1 MLTQIIVLVILI
13 LFNAYFAATEIAFIS
28 LNDAKIEKEAKEG
41 NKKAKSILK
50 MLKSPSK
57 FLATIQIGITLAGF
71 LSSAFASDAFADK
84 LAPILNSWMPFL
96 SLDTWRG
103 IAIVLITIILS
114 FFTLVFGELVPK
126 RLAMKYYEKISYATI
141 GVIRG
146 ISVVTAPFVKLLTFS
161 TNMVSKIFGVGEAE
175 EVVVTEEEIK
185 MMIDEGEEKG
195 TIERGEKQLLNN
207 VFEFND
213 IIVSEVMTPRTE
225 MYAIDIN
232 NDIYDSLDEID
243 EFKYSRIPVYE
254 DNIDD
259 IKGILFIKDIIKP
272 LKENKRI
279 DIRSIIREPYFVPES
294 KDIDELFKEMQANKV
309 QIAIAIDE
317 YGGTAGLIT
326 MEDIIEELVGN
337 IFDEYDEEEID
348 YKKIDDNT
356 YILSGAI
363 TSYEL
368 KKIFDIEFPE
378 GDYETLSGYLIDK
391 LGRIPDEDEHPIIE
405 DENLTYKVEE
415 IDDKRIKYVKVCR
428 NMNKIEQKEGKKDT
442 EEEED

>member
-1 MLTQIIVLVILI
+1 MLTQIIVLVVLI

-41 NKKAKSILK
+41 NKKAKNILK

-161 TNMVSKIFGVGEAE
+161 TNMISKLFGVGEAE
-175 EVVVTEEEIK
+175 EEVVTEEEIK

-272 LKENKRI
+272 LKDNKRI
-279 DIRSIIREPYFVPES
+279 DIKNIIREPYFVPES
-294 KDIDELFKEMQANKV
+294 KDIDELFKEMQSNKV

-337 IFDEYDEEEID
+337 IFDEYDDEEID

-415 IDDKRIKYVKVCR
+415 IDDKRIRYVKVCR
-428 NMNKIEQKEGKKDT
+428 NMNKQKNVDEENIEEKED
-442 EEEED
+442 

>member
-1 MLTQIIVLVILI
+1 
-13 LFNAYFAATEIAFIS
+13 
-28 LNDAKIEKEAKEG
+28 
-41 NKKAKSILK
+41 

-96 SLDTWRG
+96 NLDTWRG

-175 EVVVTEEEIK
+175 EEVVTEEEIK

-279 DIRSIIREPYFVPES
+279 DIKSIIREPYFVPES

>member
-13 LFNAYFAATEIAFIS
+13 LLNAYFAATEIAFIS

-41 NKKAKSILK
+41 NKKAKNILK

-84 LAPILNSWMPFL
+84 LAPVLNSWMPFF
-96 SLDTWRG
+96 SLEAWRG
-103 IAIVLITIILS
+103 ISIILITIILS

-146 ISVVTAPFVKLLTFS
+146 ISIITAPFVKLLTFS

-175 EVVVTEEEIK
+175 EEVVTEEEIK

-232 NDIYDSLDEID
+232 SDINDTLDEID

-259 IKGILFIKDIIKP
+259 IKGILFVKDILKP
-272 LKENKRI
+272 LKNNKKV
-279 DIRSIIREPYFVPES
+279 DIRKLIREPYFVPES
-294 KDIDELFKEMQANKV
+294 KDIDELFKEMQQNKV
-309 QIAIAIDE
+309 QMAIVIDE

-337 IFDEYDEEEID
+337 IFDEYDDEEID
-348 YKKIDDNT
+348 YKKIDENT
-356 YILSGAI
+356 YILSGTI

-368 KKIFDIEFPE
+368 KKIFDIELPE

-391 LGRIPDEDEHPIIE
+391 LGRIPDEDEHPVIE
-405 DENLTYKVEE
+405 DEHLTYKVEE

-428 NMNKIEQKEGKKDT
+428 NMSGEDQEEIK
-442 EEEED
+442 EEEE